1 MKQLLLYGTDQVKSF
16 KTKEV
21 TRFWEQCLVRHFYM
35 FCKTPPR
42 HGCWPCSAAKY
53 FMSDFY
59 FPQKP
64 KYFKLQ
70 LLLPPGNSVS
80 PPKPP
85 PDSSEHLSV
94 LTYRFAVL
102 CFININGY
110 YIRCQLGFFLTSGM
124 VQFKSLGNDDKKH
137 CQQHNGPRPV
147 YWPDRTSGVTGIEPV
162 THLVWDLHVF
172 LIFRIFILG
181 LKSFTNMSKLIPC
194 LISRS
199 WTILT
204 SLLNVKN
211 GKHNT

>member
-1 MKQLLLYGTDQVKSF
+1 MIQQTSVTPGFSPHFMLCYSF
-16 KTKEV
+16 KLYQLFYETTLVLWNRSSEIVQNKKKV
-21 TRFWEQCLVRHFYM
+21 TRFWEQCLVWHFYM
-35 FCKTPPR
+35 FCKTQPR
-42 HGCWPCSAAKY
+42 HGCWPCSAEKY

-110 YIRCQLGFFLTSGM
+110 YIRCQLWFFLTSGM
-124 VQFKSLGNDDKKH
+124 VQFKSLGSHDKRY

-147 YWPDRTSGVTGIEPV
+147 LWACNWSY
-162 THLVWDLHVF
+162 
-172 LIFRIFILG
+172 
-181 LKSFTNMSKLIPC
+181 
-194 LISRS
+194 
-199 WTILT
+199 
-204 SLLNVKN
+204 LN
-211 GKHNT
+211 